1 MERGRLV
8 AKLLRVRAV
17 VYVVAGVP
25 LLFLPDST
33 PSAWIFGICA
43 IVIASVN
50 PFVARRV
57 GGRSGVRLAAL
68 SDLVVA
74 YGLWLFSPALSG
86 IALMLAMWSV
96 GFAVLLGSA
105 RDGRLIAG
113 VAVALEVS
121 KIFLLLFGES
131 VMAPLPAVEADISP
145 LLLIGGAAGL
155 AASFHAFG
163 LIDRYFV
170 ALNDAAETGEERYRK
185 LMDAAPTAFI
195 VSVDGSVVYA
205 NDAASRLL
213 VPDGTSLDGVPIRAL
228 IDDDSAAQFKAVSG
242 QVLNKLTTV
251 ENEHMVFR
259 GVGGSRLWADVS
271 VTAVDYGHDLAIQLM
286 LQDRSGQHRAEEQLR
301 RTKLDYQRFFERI
314 PVALYRSRP
323 DGEISDVNNA
333 LVELVGAESREAI
346 IGKNAITFYVD
357 PNERDRLTEMLSD
370 DGIVA
375 GYEWRMRTRSGAI
388 KWVRD
393 TSRLIDTPNGRF
405 YEGAIVDVT
414 ARRNVEDELWSRA
427 VQQEAAASI
436 GQLALETE
444 DVGALYEVLCEMVA
458 AVLGTDGVA
467 VMRRGPEGRFEIVG
481 ASPGLG
487 IEATTLS
494 GIADRTHMSSAPVLL
509 RSADEARFTAPA
521 LLERGYQSCISL
533 MVPGKEIDFGT
544 LIVLAHDQR
553 IFSSDDLNFL
563 HAVTNVLAAAV
574 DRAGAYARLE
584 SLVESK
590 DAFVASVSHELR
602 TPLTVV
608 TGLAH
613 ELNQRWM
620 TLSDEEMDE
629 FTTMLVG
636 QSEDMSDLIEDL
648 LVAARANIGNVA
660 VRIMPV
666 DVGTE
671 VAGVLAGFEA
681 QTDRVIE
688 ADVPEVT
695 ISADP
700 SRLRQILRNLVS
712 NAIRYGG
719 SKVVVEG
726 FVSSGL
732 FVLEVKDDGDPIPDT
747 DRERIFEP
755 YERAHETS
763 GRPGSVGL
771 GLAVSRTL
779 AELMRGS
786 LTYRH
791 DGWSVFRLEL
801 PATVSDLESGPGTG
815 VGHDETLSAFGAI
828 GAGRIGVDVAAI
840 K

>member
-1 MERGRLV
+1 MERGKLV

-25 LLFLPDST
+25 LLFIPDST
-33 PSAWIFGICA
+33 TAAVVFGICA
-43 IVIASVN
+43 IAIASVN

-74 YGLWLFSPALSG
+74 YGLWLFSPKLSG

-96 GFAVLLGSA
+96 GFSVLVGSA

-113 VAVALEVS
+113 VAVAFEAS
-121 KIFLLLFGES
+121 KIVLLVLGDS
-131 VMAPLPAVEADISP
+131 LMAPLPAVEAEISP

-155 AASFHAFG
+155 AAAYHAFG
-163 LIDRYFV
+163 SIDQYFV
-170 ALNDAAETGEERYRK
+170 ALNDAAETGEERHRK
-185 LMDAAPTAFI
+185 LMDAAPTAFL
-195 VSVDGSVVYA
+195 VVVDDSIVYA
-205 NDAASRLL
+205 NEAANRLL
-213 VPDGTSLDGVPIRAL
+213 NHESGSLTGVPIRSL
-228 IDDDSAAQFKAVSG
+228 IHEESVAQFKTVRG

-251 ENEHMVFR
+251 ENEHLVFLP
-259 GVGGSRLWADVS
+259 GDGSTLWADVS
-271 VTAVDYGHDLAIQLM
+271 VTAVDYGHDLALQLM

-301 RTKLDYQRFFERI
+301 RTRLDYQMFFERI

-323 DGEISDVNNA
+323 DGEITDANHA
-333 LVELVGAESREAI
+333 LVELVGADTREEI
-346 IGKNAITFYVD
+346 IGKSALTFYVD

-370 DGIVA
+370 DGVVA
-375 GYEWRMRTRSGAI
+375 GYEWQLRTSNGAV

-393 TSRLIDTPNGRF
+393 TSRLIETVNGRF
-405 YEGAIVDVT
+405 YEGAVVDVT

-444 DVGALYEVLCEMVA
+444 DVAALCEALSEMVSE
-458 AVLGTDGVA
+458 VLGTDGVA
-467 VMRRGPEGRFEIVG
+467 VMQRGADGAFEMIG
-481 ASPGLG
+481 ASPDLG
-487 IEATTLS
+487 IEASMLS
-494 GIADRTHMSSAPVLL
+494 GIADRTHMSSAPVVLK
-509 RSADEARFTAPA
+509 SGDEVRLAAPA
-521 LLERGYQSCISL
+521 VLGRGYESCISL

-544 LIVLAHDQR
+544 LIVLAGGQR
-553 IFSSDDLNFL
+553 IFSPDDLNFL

-574 DRAGAYARLE
+574 DRARAYARLE
-584 SLVESK
+584 ALVESK

-613 ELNQRWM
+613 ELSQRWM
-620 TLSDEEMDE
+620 TLSDEEMSE

-648 LVAARANIGNVA
+648 LVAARSNIGNVA
-660 VRIMPV
+660 VRIVPV
-666 DVGTE
+666 EVGAE

-681 QTDRVIE
+681 QTDRTIGAE
-688 ADVPEVT
+688 VPEVT

-719 SKVVVEG
+719 SNVVVEG

-732 FVLEVKDDGDPIPDT
+732 FVLEVKDDGDPIPEA
-747 DRERIFEP
+747 DRDRIFEA
-755 YERAHETS
+755 YERAHDTS

-801 PATVSDLESGPGTG
+801 PATVDDLDGGPASG
-815 VGHDETLSAFGAI
+815 VGHDETFSTFGAI
-828 GAGRIGVDVAAI
+828 GSSRIGVDVAAI